1 MFLQSN
7 LNICNK
13 ILARIHQWINLYEID
28 LTCKYKGQ
36 PNKRYEMKYKIY
48 LCIKCIG
55 ASEESLVTHLLIRLR
70 LLTHVRFFSKTWSDN
85 FRSVLTYGNEQESR
99 EKIFHNRAKIIHFP
113 ENV

>member
-1 MFLQSN
+1 MDE
-7 LNICNK
+7 
-13 ILARIHQWINLYEID
+13 LYEID
-28 LTCKYKGQ
+28 STCKYKGQ

-85 FRSVLTYGNEQESR
+85 FRSVLIYGKEQESR
-99 EKIFHNRAKIIHFP
+99 KKCFITVQKLFTFLRTFDRRNTFF
-113 ENV
+113 